1 MLTESESQ
9 ALINAAEQYAETK
22 GGWTTARH
30 ASYATTDVP
39 VTALSSDVQRSGLSL
54 TAAHSTNVRHTARP
68 GSPSP
73 RLVTAPLG
81 VWAFQNGIYCT
92 ASWCGAQYSSLVRF

>member
-9 ALINAAEQYAETK
+9 ALIDAAEQYAETK

-39 VTALSSDVQRSGLSL
+39 VTALSSDVQRSGSVTHRCTLDECV
-54 TAAHSTNVRHTARP
+54 AHS
-68 GSPSP
+68 
-73 RLVTAPLG
+73 APWLTLSTFGGAAAGG
-81 VWAFQNGIYCT
+81 VGVSEWHLLHCIVA
-92 ASWCGAQYSSLVRF
+92 WCPV

>member
-1 MLTESESQ
+1 MALTVGWCWCVDGCVFPNRYAIHSVPSMLTESETQ
-9 ALINAAEQYAETK
+9 ALIDAAEQYAETK

-54 TAAHSTNVRHTARP
+54 TAAH
-68 GSPSP
+68 
-73 RLVTAPLG
+73 
-81 VWAFQNGIYCT
+81 
-92 ASWCGAQYSSLVRF
+92 